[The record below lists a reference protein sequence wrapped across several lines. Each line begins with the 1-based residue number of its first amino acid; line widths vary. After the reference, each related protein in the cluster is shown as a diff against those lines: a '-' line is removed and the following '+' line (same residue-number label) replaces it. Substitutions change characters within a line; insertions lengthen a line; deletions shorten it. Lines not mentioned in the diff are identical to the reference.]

1 MMYDRMWYIF
11 KEELMQMHGGGA
23 MNIEDL
29 LCMMNRIEIE
39 ENKNNNKK
47 LLDFGMRMHP
57 NT

>member
-11 KEELMQMHGGGA
+11 KEELMQMHGGGGA

-39 ENKNNNKK
+39 ENNNKK

>member
-1 MMYDRMWYIF
+1 MKYDRMWYIF

-39 ENKNNNKK
+39 ENKNHNKK
-47 LLDFGMRMHP
+47 LLDFGMRIHP

>member
-11 KEELMQMHGGGA
+11 KEELMQMHGGRA

>member
-1 MMYDRMWYIF
+1 MMYDRVWYIF

>member
-47 LLDFGMRMHP
+47 LLDF
-57 NT
+57 